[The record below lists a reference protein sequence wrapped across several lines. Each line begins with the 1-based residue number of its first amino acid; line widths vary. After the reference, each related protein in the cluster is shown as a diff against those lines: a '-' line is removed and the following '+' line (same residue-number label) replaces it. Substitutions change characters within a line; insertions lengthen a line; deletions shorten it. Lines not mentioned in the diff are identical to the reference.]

1 MNQQRLVVIRIRGFV
16 DVRKTVEDTMNMLRL
31 YKKNTCVIINTSPA
45 CIGMLKKIKDYV
57 TWGELDKETLKLLL
71 QQRGRLPGNKQ
82 LTEDYLKQ
90 KTNLNFE
97 GFADEFMQ
105 FKKELNDIPGL
116 KRFFRLKP
124 PEKGFEKKGIKKQY
138 SLGGVLGYRK
148 GKINELIRK
157 ML

>member
-1 MNQQRLVVIRIRGFV
+1 
-16 DVRKTVEDTMNMLRL
+16 
-31 YKKNTCVIINTSPA
+31 
-45 CIGMLKKIKDYV
+45 
-57 TWGELDKETLKLLL
+57 
-71 QQRGRLPGNKQ
+71 
-82 LTEDYLKQ
+82 
-90 KTNLNFE
+90 
-97 GFADEFMQ
+97 MQ